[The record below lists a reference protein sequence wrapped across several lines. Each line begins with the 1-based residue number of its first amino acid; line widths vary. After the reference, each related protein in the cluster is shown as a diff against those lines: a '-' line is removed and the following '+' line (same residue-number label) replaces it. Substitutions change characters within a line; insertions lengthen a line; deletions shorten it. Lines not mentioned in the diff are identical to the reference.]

1 MIPKISD
8 TAQPTE
14 EEVKEFENM
23 MKHFPKPYTKA
34 EKKMLAKEDQQI
46 EETSDSED
54 AEDE

>member
-1 MIPKISD
+1 MIVRGSGL
-8 TAQPTE
+8 TCTE
-14 EEVKEFENM
+14 CWLYIVFTE
-23 MKHFPKPYTKA
+23 HFPKPYTKA